1 MLQVSK
7 WDTNNGQN
15 IKIWLMYMMYMM
27 IVYDMMIMYMIVNH
41 VEFVYIDN
49 VNAMLRVFKGHNE

>member
-27 IVYDMMIMYMIVNH
+27 IVYDMIIMYMIVNH